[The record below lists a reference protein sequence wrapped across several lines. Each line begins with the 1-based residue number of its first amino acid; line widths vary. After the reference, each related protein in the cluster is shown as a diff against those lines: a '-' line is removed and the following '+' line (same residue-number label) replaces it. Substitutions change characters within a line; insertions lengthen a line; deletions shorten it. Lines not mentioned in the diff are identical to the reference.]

1 MSQHLHPHPL
11 QKSKLQYIMLLY
23 LMIFFDA
30 PYKRPPRAVLSDETK
45 EAIEVMKANKHDFLM
60 KYAQSC
66 DKNLLDGARSKYL
79 AYQSKARKAQPLVD
93 YDESDDSD
101 DNDEFYYKKMIGP
114 VGATKS
120 KSSVEDS
127 DDSDDSDDCYY
138 KKKTFSVSEAMK
150 VKDLGKNSADADT
163 RLQSNTL
170 TVKAPIDQNKDI
182 GGEDSFRST
191 SPNRASAKCTLCRTV
206 FNVSTQ
212 KHRCRICEDVYC
224 DKCANG
230 SKENAQ
236 AVDICDGCLAVL
248 GQSDVNESVS

>member
-1 MSQHLHPHPL
+1 
-11 QKSKLQYIMLLY
+11 
-23 LMIFFDA
+23 
-30 PYKRPPRAVLSDETK
+30 
-45 EAIEVMKANKHDFLM
+45 
-60 KYAQSC
+60 
-66 DKNLLDGARSKYL
+66 
-79 AYQSKARKAQPLVD
+79 
-93 YDESDDSD
+93 
-101 DNDEFYYKKMIGP
+101 
-114 VGATKS
+114 
-120 KSSVEDS
+120 
-127 DDSDDSDDCYY
+127 
-138 KKKTFSVSEAMK
+138 MK